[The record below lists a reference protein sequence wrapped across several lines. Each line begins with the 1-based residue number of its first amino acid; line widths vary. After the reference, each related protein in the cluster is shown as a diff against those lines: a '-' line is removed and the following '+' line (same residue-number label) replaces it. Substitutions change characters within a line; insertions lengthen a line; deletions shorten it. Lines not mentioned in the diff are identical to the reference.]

1 MNTKKTVFSRMAKG
15 MPKKQVKL
23 SIVQDLITEFDSLEE
38 TSSLAS
44 YFAYEYG
51 DQIIDAW
58 DDFSSKYNLDDL
70 WVNSSIRMLDEVAD
84 TVKPML
90 EELEQK
96 AEDLGLNPA
105 DIYDNYQEARDLV
118 DNADELYSDML
129 DKYREIINYVGFRDF
144 S

>member
-1 MNTKKTVFSRMAKG
+1 MNTKKTVFSKIAKG

-23 SIVQDLITEFDSLEE
+23 SIVQNLITEFDSLEE

-51 DQIIDAW
+51 DEIIDAW
-58 DDFSSKYNLDDL
+58 SDFSLKYNLDDL
-70 WVNSSIRMLDEVAD
+70 WINSSIRMLDEVAD
-84 TVKPML
+84 TVRPML

-96 AEDLGLNPA
+96 AEDLGLDPA
-105 DIYDNYQEARDLV
+105 DIYDNYQEAKDLV
-118 DNADELYSDML
+118 DNADQLYRDML

>member
-1 MNTKKTVFSRMAKG
+1 MNVKKTVFSRLAKTT
-15 MPKKQVKL
+15 PKKQVKL

-51 DQIIDAW
+51 DEIIDAW
-58 DDFSSKYNLDDL
+58 SDFSSKYNLDDL

-84 TVKPML
+84 TVRPML
-90 EELEQK
+90 EELKQK
-96 AEDLGLNPA
+96 AEDLGLDPA
-105 DIYDNYQEARDLV
+105 DIYDNYQEAKDLV
-118 DNADELYSDML
+118 DNADQLYRDML

>member
-1 MNTKKTVFSRMAKG
+1 MNTKKTVFSKIAKG

-23 SIVQDLITEFDSLEE
+23 SIVQNLITEFDSLEE

-51 DQIIDAW
+51 DEIIDAW
-58 DDFSSKYNLDDL
+58 SDFSSKYNLDDL

-84 TVKPML
+84 TVRPML

-96 AEDLGLNPA
+96 AEDLGLDPA

-118 DNADELYSDML
+118 DNANDLYSDMTS
-129 DKYREIINYVGFRDF
+129 KYREIINYVGFRDF

>member
-1 MNTKKTVFSRMAKG
+1 MNTKKTVFSKIAKG

-23 SIVQDLITEFDSLEE
+23 SIVQNLITEFDSLEE

-51 DQIIDAW
+51 DEIIDAW
-58 DDFSSKYNLDDL
+58 SDFSSKYNLDDL
-70 WVNSSIRMLDEVAD
+70 WVNSSIRMLDEIAD

-96 AEDLGLNPA
+96 AEDLGLDPA

-118 DNADELYSDML
+118 DNADDLYRDML